1 MHFINILGLN
11 FFVIEKNPV
20 KIIKNIYLG
29 ITMRIIIIILII
41 IIYVK

>member
-1 MHFINILGLN
+1 MHFINILALN
-11 FFVIEKNPV
+11 FLVIKKSPV

>member
-1 MHFINILGLN
+1 MHFINILALN
-11 FFVIEKNPV
+11 FLVIEKNPV